1 MIFNKEFTS
10 AILIIG
16 NEILSGRT
24 VDKNTSIIAKWL
36 GDLGISVEEVKI
48 IPDKEDVIISS
59 LNELRKKY
67 QYVFTTGGI
76 GPTHDDITSESVA
89 KAFGKKY
96 GYNKEAYAILEKYY
110 AKSEFNEGRKKMAR
124 MPEGAILIYNKEGSA
139 PAFSVENVFVLPGIP
154 SYVELMLPQ
163 LKEVLVSGKKIVSLS
178 CDAKVRESAIAVE
191 LSNIQDKYPDIDI
204 GSYPYSKEGS
214 FGTMLVM
221 RGVDEAKILRC
232 KQEID
237 LMIKNFTKTIL

>member
-1 MIFNKEFTS
+1 MNFSKEFTS

-24 VDKNTSIIAKWL
+24 VDKNTSFIAKWL
-36 GDLGISVEEVKI
+36 GELGISVEEVRVV
-48 IPDKEDVIISS
+48 PDKEQVIINS

-96 GYNKEAYAILEKYY
+96 DYNKEAYTILEKYY
-110 AKSEFNEGRKKMAR
+110 AKSDFNEGRKKMAR
-124 MPEGAILIYNKEGSA
+124 MPEGATLIYNDNGSA

-154 SYVELMLPQ
+154 SYVEAMIPQ
-163 LKEVLVSGKKIVSLS
+163 LKKVLVSGKKIISVT
-178 CDAKVRESAIAVE
+178 CDAKVRESSIAVDLE
-191 LSNIQDKYPDIDI
+191 DIQNKYPEIDI
-204 GSYPYSKEGS
+204 GSYPYSSQKG

-221 RGVDEAKILRC
+221 RSIDETQVNNC
-232 KQEID
+232 KKEIES
-237 LMIKNFTKTIL
+237 MIQKYVT

>member
-1 MIFNKEFTS
+1 MIFSKEFTS

-24 VDKNTSIIAKWL
+24 VDKNTSFIAKWL

-96 GYNKEAYAILEKYY
+96 EYNKEAYAILEKYY
-110 AKSEFNEGRKKMAR
+110 ANSDFNEGRKKMAR
-124 MPEGAILIYNKEGSA
+124 MPEAASLIYNKQGSA
-139 PAFSVENVFVLPGIP
+139 PAFSIENVFVLPGIP

-163 LKEVLVSGKKIVSLS
+163 LKDVLISGKKIISVSV
-178 CDAKVRESAIAVE
+178 DAKIRESSVAVD
-191 LSNIQDKYPDIDI
+191 LSKIQDKYPNIDI
-204 GSYPYSKEGS
+204 GSYPYSKEGG
-214 FGTMLVM
+214 FGTILVM
-221 RGVDEAKILRC
+221 RGIDSAEINRC
-232 KQEID
+232 KEEVKE
-237 LMIKNFTKTIL
+237 MVKKFASN

>member
-1 MIFNKEFTS
+1 MIFSKEFTS

-24 VDKNTSIIAKWL
+24 VDKNTSFIAKWL

-48 IPDKEDVIISS
+48 IPDKEDVIIAS

-96 GYNKEAYAILEKYY
+96 NYNKEAYAILEKYY
-110 AKSEFNEGRKKMAR
+110 ANSEFNEGRKKMAK
-124 MPEGAILIYNKEGSA
+124 MPEDATLIYNEQGSA
-139 PAFSVENVFVLPGIP
+139 PAFSLENVFVLPGIP

-163 LKEVLVSGKKIVSLS
+163 LKEVLISGKKIISVSY
-178 CDAKVRESAIAVE
+178 DAKVRESSIAVE
-191 LSNIQDKYPDIDI
+191 LSSIQDKYPDIDI
-204 GSYPYSKEGS
+204 GSRIQKKVVLAQY
-214 FGTMLVM
+214 L
-221 RGVDEAKILRC
+221 L
-232 KQEID
+232 
-237 LMIKNFTKTIL
+237 

>member
-1 MIFNKEFTS
+1 MNFSKEFTS

-24 VDKNTSIIAKWL
+24 VDKNTSFIAKWL
-36 GDLGISVEEVKI
+36 GELGISVEEVRVVT
-48 IPDKEDVIISS
+48 DKEQVIIDS

-96 GYNKEAYAILEKYY
+96 DYNKEAYAILEKYY
-110 AKSEFNEGRKKMAR
+110 AKSDFNEGRKKMAR
-124 MPEGAILIYNKEGSA
+124 MPEGATLIYNEEGSA

-163 LKEVLVSGKKIVSLS
+163 LKEVIVSGKKIISLT
-178 CDAKVRESAIAVE
+178 CDARVRESSIAVD
-191 LSNIQDKYPDIDI
+191 LQNIQNKYPNIDI
-204 GSYPYSKEGS
+204 GSYPYSSPEG

-221 RGVDEAKILRC
+221 RSTNQEKI
-232 KQEID
+232 
-237 LMIKNFTKTIL
+237 TKCHSEVEQMVKKYT

>member
-1 MIFNKEFTS
+1 MNFSKEFTS

-24 VDKNTSIIAKWL
+24 VDKNTSFIAKWL
-36 GDLGISVEEVKI
+36 GELGISVEEVRVV
-48 IPDKEDVIISS
+48 PDKKWVIIDS

-96 GYNKEAYAILEKYY
+96 DYNKEAYAILEKYY
-110 AKSEFNEGRKKMAR
+110 AKSDFNEGRKKMAR
-124 MPEGAILIYNKEGSA
+124 MPEGATLIYNDNGSA

-154 SYVELMLPQ
+154 SYVEAMIPQ
-163 LKEVLVSGKKIVSLS
+163 LKKVLVSGKKIISVT
-178 CDAKVRESAIAVE
+178 CDAKVRESSIAVDLE
-191 LSNIQDKYPDIDI
+191 NIQNKYPNIDI
-204 GSYPYSKEGS
+204 GSYPYSSPEG

-221 RGVDEAKILRC
+221 RSIDEIQVNNC
-232 KQEID
+232 KKEIES
-237 LMIKNFTKTIL
+237 MIQKYAT

>member
-1 MIFNKEFTS
+1 MNFSKEFTS

-24 VDKNTSIIAKWL
+24 VDKNTSFIAKWL
-36 GDLGISVEEVKI
+36 GELGISVEEVRVV
-48 IPDKEDVIISS
+48 PDKEQVIIDS

-96 GYNKEAYAILEKYY
+96 DYNKEAYAILEKYY
-110 AKSEFNEGRKKMAR
+110 AKSDFNEGRKKMAR
-124 MPEGAILIYNKEGSA
+124 MPDGATLIYNDNGSA

-154 SYVELMLPQ
+154 SYVEAMIPQ
-163 LKEVLVSGKKIVSLS
+163 LKKVLVSGKKIISVT
-178 CDAKVRESAIAVE
+178 CDAKVRESSIAVDLE
-191 LSNIQDKYPDIDI
+191 SIQNKYPDIDI
-204 GSYPYSKEGS
+204 GSYPYSSPEG

-221 RGVDEAKILRC
+221 RSIDKAQVNNC
-232 KQEID
+232 KKEIES
-237 LMIKNFTKTIL
+237 MIQKYVT

>member
-1 MIFNKEFTS
+1 MNFSKEFTS

-24 VDKNTSIIAKWL
+24 VDKNTSFIAKWL

-110 AKSEFNEGRKKMAR
+110 ANSDFNEGRKKMAR
-124 MPEGAILIYNKEGSA
+124 MPESASLIYNKQGSA
-139 PAFSVENVFVLPGIP
+139 PAFSIENVFVLPGIP

-163 LKEVLVSGKKIVSLS
+163 LKDVLISGKKIISVSI
-178 CDAKVRESAIAVE
+178 DAKIRESSVAVD
-191 LSNIQDKYPDIDI
+191 LSKIQDKYPNIDI
-204 GSYPYSKEGS
+204 GSYPYSKEGG
-214 FGTMLVM
+214 FGTVLVM
-221 RGVDEAKILRC
+221 RGIDSAEINRC
-232 KQEID
+232 KEEVKE
-237 LMIKNFTKTIL
+237 MVKKFASN

>member
-1 MIFNKEFTS
+1 MNFSKEFTS

-24 VDKNTSIIAKWL
+24 VDKNTSFIAKWL

-48 IPDKEDVIISS
+48 IPDKENVIISS
-59 LNELRKKY
+59 INELRKTY

-89 KAFGKKY
+89 KAFGRNY
-96 GYNKEAYAILEKYY
+96 DYNKEAYAILEKYY
-110 AKSEFNEGRKKMAR
+110 VNSEFNEGRKKMAR
-124 MPEGAILIYNKEGSA
+124 MPEGATLIYNEQGSA

-163 LKEVLVSGKKIVSLS
+163 LKNVLISGKKIISDSV
-178 CDAKVRESAIAVE
+178 DAKVRESTIAVD
-191 LSNIQDKYPDIDI
+191 LASIQNKYPDVDI
-204 GSYPYSKEGS
+204 GSYPYSKEGG
-214 FGTMLVM
+214 FGTVLVL
-221 RGVDEAKILRC
+221 RAVDSIQINNC
-232 KQEID
+232 KEEVEE
-237 LMIKNFTKTIL
+237 MVKKFSSN

>member
-1 MIFNKEFTS
+1 MNFSKEFTS

-24 VDKNTSIIAKWL
+24 VDKNTSFIAKWL

-48 IPDKEDVIISS
+48 IPDKEDIIITS

-96 GYNKEAYAILEKYY
+96 EYNKEAYAILEKYY
-110 AKSEFNEGRKKMAR
+110 ANSDFNEGRKKMAR
-124 MPEGAILIYNKEGSA
+124 MPEAASLIYNKQGSA
-139 PAFSVENVFVLPGIP
+139 PAFSIENVFVLPGIP

-163 LKEVLVSGKKIVSLS
+163 LKDVLISGKKIISDSV
-178 CDAKVRESAIAVE
+178 DAKIRESSVAVD
-191 LSNIQDKYPDIDI
+191 LSKIQDKYPNIDI
-204 GSYPYSKEGS
+204 GSYPYSKEGG
-214 FGTMLVM
+214 FGTILVM
-221 RGVDEAKILRC
+221 RGIDSAEINRC
-232 KQEID
+232 KEEVKE
-237 LMIKNFTKTIL
+237 MVKKFASN

>member
-1 MIFNKEFTS
+1 MIFSKEFTS
-10 AILIIG
+10 AILVIG

-24 VDKNTSIIAKWL
+24 VDKNTSFIAKWL

-48 IPDKEDVIISS
+48 IPDKEDIIISS

-96 GYNKEAYAILEKYY
+96 EYNKEAHAILEKSY
-110 AKSEFNEGRKKMAR
+110 ANSDFNEGRKKMAR
-124 MPEGAILIYNKEGSA
+124 MPEGATLIYNKEGSA

-163 LKEVLVSGKKIVSLS
+163 LKEVLVSGKKLF
-178 CDAKVRESAIAVE
+178 
-191 LSNIQDKYPDIDI
+191 P
-204 GSYPYSKEGS
+204 P
-214 FGTMLVM
+214 LVM
-221 RGVDEAKILRC
+221 PS
-232 KQEID
+232 
-237 LMIKNFTKTIL
+237 

>member
-1 MIFNKEFTS
+1 MNFSKEFTS

-16 NEILSGRT
+16 NEILSGRS
-24 VDKNTSIIAKWL
+24 VDKNTSFIAKWL
-36 GDLGISVEEVKI
+36 GDLGIGVEEVKI
-48 IPDKEDVIISS
+48 IPDKEDVIITS

-96 GYNKEAYAILEKYY
+96 EYNKEAYGILEKYY
-110 AKSEFNEGRKKMAR
+110 ANSDFNEGRKKMAR
-124 MPEGAILIYNKEGSA
+124 MPEGATLIYNEEGSA

-154 SYVELMLPQ
+154 NYVELMLPQ
-163 LKEVLVSGKKIVSLS
+163 LKEVLISGKKIVSLS
-178 CDAKVRESAIAVE
+178 YDAKVRESSIAVE
-191 LSNIQDKYPDIDI
+191 LSNIQNKYSDIDI

-221 RGVDEAKILRC
+221 RGVDESKILKC
-232 KQEID
+232 KKEIE
-237 LMIKNFTKTIL
+237 LMIKNFS

>member
-1 MIFNKEFTS
+1 MIFSKEFTS

-24 VDKNTSIIAKWL
+24 VDKNTSFIAKWL

-96 GYNKEAYAILEKYY
+96 EYNKEAYVILEKYY
-110 AKSEFNEGRKKMAR
+110 ANSDFNEGRKKMAR
-124 MPEGAILIYNKEGSA
+124 MPEGATLIYNEQGSA
-139 PAFSVENVFVLPGIP
+139 AAFSVENVFVLPGIP

-163 LKEVLVSGKKIVSLS
+163 LKEVLISGKKIISVS
-178 CDAKVRESAIAVE
+178 CDAKVRESSMAVE

-204 GSYPYSKEGS
+204 GSYPYSKELS
-214 FGTMLVM
+214 L
-221 RGVDEAKILRC
+221 IH
-232 KQEID
+232 I
-237 LMIKNFTKTIL
+237 

>member
-1 MIFNKEFTS
+1 MNFSKEFTS

-24 VDKNTSIIAKWL
+24 VDKNTSFIAKWL

-48 IPDKEDVIISS
+48 IPDKEDVIITS

-96 GYNKEAYAILEKYY
+96 EYNKEAYAILEKYY
-110 AKSEFNEGRKKMAR
+110 ANSDFNEGRKKMAR
-124 MPEGAILIYNKEGSA
+124 MPESASLIYNKQGSA
-139 PAFSVENVFVLPGIP
+139 PAFSIENVFVLPGIP

-163 LKEVLVSGKKIVSLS
+163 LKDVLISGKKIISVSV
-178 CDAKVRESAIAVE
+178 DAKIRESSVAVD
-191 LSNIQDKYPDIDI
+191 LSKIQDKYPNIDI
-204 GSYPYSKEGS
+204 GSYPYSKEGG
-214 FGTMLVM
+214 FGTVLVM
-221 RGVDEAKILRC
+221 RGIDSAEINRC
-232 KQEID
+232 TEEVKE
-237 LMIKNFTKTIL
+237 MVKKFASN

>member
-1 MIFNKEFTS
+1 MNFSKEFTS

-24 VDKNTSIIAKWL
+24 VDKNTSFIAKWL
-36 GDLGISVEEVKI
+36 GELGIIVEEVRVV
-48 IPDKEDVIISS
+48 PDKEQVIINS

-96 GYNKEAYAILEKYY
+96 DYNKEAYAILEKYY
-110 AKSEFNEGRKKMAR
+110 VKSDFNEGRKKMAR
-124 MPEGAILIYNKEGSA
+124 MPEGATLIYNDNGSA

-154 SYVELMLPQ
+154 SYVEAMIPQ
-163 LKEVLVSGKKIVSLS
+163 LKKVLVSGKKIISVT
-178 CDAKVRESAIAVE
+178 CDAKVRESSIAVDLE
-191 LSNIQDKYPDIDI
+191 NIQNKYPNIDI
-204 GSYPYSKEGS
+204 GSYPYSSPEG

-221 RGVDEAKILRC
+221 RSIDEIQVNNC
-232 KQEID
+232 KKEIES
-237 LMIKNFTKTIL
+237 MIQKYVT